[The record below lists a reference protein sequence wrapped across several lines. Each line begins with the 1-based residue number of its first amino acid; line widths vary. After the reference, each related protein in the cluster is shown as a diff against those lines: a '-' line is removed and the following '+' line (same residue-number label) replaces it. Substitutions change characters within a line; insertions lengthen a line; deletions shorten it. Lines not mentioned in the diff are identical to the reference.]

1 MPTIRL
7 AVFCYDVRNPDRRYG
22 AIMKRIAIDMDEVI
36 ADFHP
41 KMVATFNHHF
51 SLKLTHSEL
60 NLFSLAAEKPE
71 MLREIFTLVSEDS
84 DFFGDLEVIEDSQR
98 VIAELGKRYEIFITT
113 AAMQVPTSFNA
124 KFRWLN
130 THFPSIKPSNI
141 VFCGNKSIINAD
153 YMIDD
158 NAENFSG
165 FCGEGILYSAP
176 HNLQVTGYRRVKNWQ
191 EIENLLM

>member
-1 MPTIRL
+1 
-7 AVFCYDVRNPDRRYG
+7 
-22 AIMKRIAIDMDEVI
+22 MKRIAIDMDEVI

-41 KMVATFNHHF
+41 KMVATFNRHF
-51 SLKLTHSEL
+51 SLELAHSEF
-60 NLFSLAAEKPE
+60 NLFSLAEEKPE
-71 MLREIFTLVSEDS
+71 MLQEIFSRVSEDTE
-84 DFFGDLEVIEDSQR
+84 FFGDLGVIADSQR
-98 VIAELGKRYEIFITT
+98 VIEALSHRYEIFITT
-113 AAMQVPTSFNA
+113 AAMQMPSSFNA

-130 THFPSIKPSNI
+130 THFPAIKPSNI

-158 NAENFSG
+158 NAHNFTG

-191 EIENLLM
+191 EIENLLL

>member
-1 MPTIRL
+1 
-7 AVFCYDVRNPDRRYG
+7 
-22 AIMKRIAIDMDEVI
+22 MKRIAIDMDEVI

-51 SLKLTHSEL
+51 SLKLTHNEL